1 MTRVACYSSFN
12 YGYLS
17 RARILAKTLKRLHPD
32 WDLWAMVVDREPA
45 DLPGDALAGF
55 DHILEARSL
64 GVPDFAAWMFK
75 HDVVEACTAVK
86 GHMMAWLLDPPD
98 GSPGYDK
105 VIYLDPDIG
114 VFNPLDGILK
124 RLDHGS
130 VVLTPHQT
138 EPNST
143 ELAVIDNEMTSLQY
157 GIFNLGFVAA
167 RRDRTG
173 RAFAAWW
180 ASMLYRA
187 CYDAPERG
195 IFTDQKYCDL
205 VPALFDRVVVER
217 DPGYNVASWNLSR
230 RTLRF
235 GMDGGLR
242 ANGSPLKFYHFTK
255 IGKIGDAMTQRYAR
269 DNVEVYELVNWY
281 KRELLLQTVPEADR
295 HKWAYGSFSD
305 GTPIPKPARVL
316 YRERRDLKAAF
327 PDPFDTR
334 RGGYLAWLRAETD
347 IMPALADA

>member
-1 MTRVACYSSFN
+1 MTRVACYTSFN

-17 RARILAKTLKRLHPD
+17 RARILARTLKRLHPD
-32 WDLWAMVVDREPA
+32 WDLWALVVDREPA
-45 DLPGDALAGF
+45 DLPPDALSGF
-55 DHILEARSL
+55 DHILEARDL
-64 GVPDFAAWMFK
+64 GVPEFRSWMFK

-86 GHMMAWLLDPPD
+86 GHMMAWLFDPPD

-105 VIYLDPDIG
+105 VVYLDPDIG
-114 VFNPLDGILK
+114 VFNRLDGILR
-124 RLDHGS
+124 RLDRAA
-130 VVLTPHQT
+130 VVLTPHQV
-138 EPNST
+138 EPNGT
-143 ELAVIDNEMTSLQY
+143 ERAVIDNEMTSLQY
-157 GIFNLGFVAA
+157 GIFNLGFVAVSG
-167 RRDRTG
+167 DRTG

-180 ASMLYRA
+180 AGMLYRA

-205 VPALFDRVVVER
+205 VPALFDRVEVER

-235 GMDGGLR
+235 TQDGGLL
-242 ANGSPLKFYHFTK
+242 ANNSPLKFYHFTK
-255 IGKIGDAMTQRYAR
+255 IGRIGDTMTQRYAL

-281 KRELLLQTVPEADR
+281 KRELAQQTVPEADR
-295 HKWAYGSFSD
+295 HQWAYGSFSD
-305 GTPIPKPARVL
+305 GTAIPKSARLL

-334 RGGYLAWLRAETD
+334 GGGFLAWLRAETD
-347 IMPALADA
+347 LMPTLVDA